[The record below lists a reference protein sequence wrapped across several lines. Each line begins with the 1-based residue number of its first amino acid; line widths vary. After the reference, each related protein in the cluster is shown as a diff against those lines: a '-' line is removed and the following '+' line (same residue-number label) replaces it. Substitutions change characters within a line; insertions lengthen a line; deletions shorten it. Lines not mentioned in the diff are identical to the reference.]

1 MPKVTLVHTNFTA
14 GELTPKMWGR
24 VDVARYQNGAEIIEN
39 GWPVIHGG
47 VQKRWGTLFHYAA
60 KHADKVTRLVPFIFS
75 RTQAYMLEF
84 GHNYMRV
91 HTDVGVILSAP
102 STPYEV
108 ATPYT
113 EAMLAAIDFTQAA
126 DTMLIWHQGVPVRRL
141 RRFADDNWVLDLA
154 PFSPSPFDE
163 IGHRPAAG
171 ITLSSASV
179 GTGRT
184 ITADAS
190 AFIEGDVGREVWAGV
205 GTATITAYTSATQ
218 VTATVVD
225 AFDSTTYAANDWRLV
240 GSPQANIVPSAVGP
254 VSGTITLTSAET
266 ITTSAESQKTIA
278 GISHDGSSTVT
289 VTIAGHG
296 YSTGN
301 TISHTEQTPVAYRG
315 SHSITVVNAN
325 TYTYT
330 LSPDPGAATDLGK
343 ARRVTS
349 TSSYTDAW
357 RAADVGSHV
366 EINQGLV
373 RITGYTSATEVQALV
388 LRELNTTV
396 TSVAN
401 AWRLM
406 APVWNDV
413 DGYPATGTFHMQRL
427 VAAGS
432 PAYPQ
437 TVWGSA
443 IGGYYDFLLGVN
455 DDEAFAFSMLADD
468 LNPITYLSSMEAL
481 IALTYGAEFTM
492 EGGVEKPITPTNVRA
507 RQRSNNGCEQV
518 RPVRVGDE
526 EFFVQRA
533 GKAVRALSYNID
545 TGKWGVPD
553 VSVLADH
560 ITEPGV
566 ASLSWHRNPGTL
578 VFAAREDGVLASCT
592 FDRDQDV
599 AGWARQ
605 TFDGVVESVATIPA
619 AGGDRTWLI
628 VRRTINGSTVRYI
641 EKFDADTYTDC
652 AIKGASTPGATVW
665 TGLGHIE
672 GKTVSVLADGV
683 PQPAEVVSGGQI
695 TLARKAY
702 TVEIGLPV
710 TMRLKLLPPEVG
722 GSGGAAQANSQRT
735 SAVFVRVLDTTGLM
749 VNGQT
754 VAFRALGED
763 VLDQP
768 APTFTGLKQVENLGW
783 ERGNSE
789 VVIEHTDPLQC
800 HILGVIR
807 KFTWNEG

>member
-47 VQKRWGTLFHYAA
+47 VQKRWGALYHYRA
-60 KHADKVTRLVPFIFS
+60 KNYNKRGRLVPFVFS

-84 GHNYMRV
+84 GDGYMRV
-91 HTDVGVILSAP
+91 HVDAGVILSAP
-102 STPYEV
+102 STPYEI

-113 EAMLAAIDFTQAA
+113 EAMLDAIDFTQAA
-126 DTMLIWHQGVPVRRL
+126 DTMLIWHDGVHPKRL
-141 RRFADDNWVLDLA
+141 RRFADDNWVLDSA
-154 PFSPSPFDE
+154 PFGPAPFDE

-171 ITLSSASV
+171 ITLSSVSIGA
-179 GTGRT
+179 GRT
-184 ITADAS
+184 VTADAAS
-190 AFIEGDVGREVWAGV
+190 FVEADVGRQIWAGV
-205 GTATITAYTSATQ
+205 GTATITAYTSTTV

-225 AFDSTTYAANDWRLV
+225 AFDSITYVANDWRIT
-240 GSPQANIVPSAVGP
+240 GSPQTSIVPSATGP
-254 VSGTITLTSAET
+254 ASSVITLSSSESVSTSFEAEKTITS
-266 ITTSAESQKTIA
+266 
-278 GISHDGSSTVT
+278 ISHDGVDTVT
-289 VTIAGHG
+289 VTITSHG

-301 TISHTEQTPVAYRG
+301 VISHTGQTPVEYRG
-315 SHSITVVNAN
+315 TRSVTVINAHS
-325 TYTYT
+325 YSYT
-330 LSPDPGAATDLGK
+330 LDPDPGAAAALGK
-343 ARRVTS
+343 ARRATS
-349 TSSYTDAW
+349 TSSTSDVW
-357 RAADVGSHV
+357 RASDVGSHV

-373 RITGYTSATEVQALV
+373 RITEYISPTEVRALV

-396 TSVAN
+396 AAVAN

-406 APVWNDV
+406 SSVWNDV

-443 IGGYYDFLLGVN
+443 IGGYYDFLLGIN

-492 EGGVEKPITPTNVRA
+492 EGGVEKPITPSNVRA
-507 RQRSNNGCEQV
+507 RQRSNSGCEQV

-545 TGKWGVPD
+545 TGRWASPD
-553 VSVLADH
+553 VSVLSDH
-560 ITEPGV
+560 VTEPGIS
-566 ASLSWHRNPGTL
+566 ALSWHRNPNTL
-578 VFAAREDGVLASCT
+578 VFAGRDDGVLASCT

-605 TFDGVVESVATIPA
+605 TFDGVVESVATIPSGA
-619 AGGDRTWLI
+619 GDRTWLI
-628 VRRTINGSTVRYI
+628 IRRTVNNATVRYI

-652 AIKGASTPGATVW
+652 AIKGTSVGGDTVW
-665 TGLGHIE
+665 TGLDHLE

-683 PQPAEVVSGGQI
+683 PQPAELVVGGQI

-702 TVEIGLPV
+702 AVEIGLPV
-710 TMRLKLLPPEVG
+710 TMRVKLLPPEVG

-735 SAVFVRVLDTTGLM
+735 SAVFVRVLDTTGLK
-749 VNGQT
+749 VNGQV

-768 APTFTGLKQVENLGW
+768 APTFTGLKQVETLGW
-783 ERGNSE
+783 ERGDSE
-789 VVIEHTDPLQC
+789 LVIEHTDPLPC